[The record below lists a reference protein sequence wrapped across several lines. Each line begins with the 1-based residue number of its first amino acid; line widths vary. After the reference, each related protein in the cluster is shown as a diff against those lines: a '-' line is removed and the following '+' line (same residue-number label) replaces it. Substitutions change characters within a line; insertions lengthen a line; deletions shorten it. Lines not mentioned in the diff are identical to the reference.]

1 MTFRGKR
8 YRQASEQT
16 GQGSFYAVDEALALV
31 KKMAS
36 AKFDETVDVSINL
49 GVNAKKSDQNV
60 RGATV
65 LPKGTGK
72 TVRVAVFAEGSD
84 AEVAKE
90 AGADVI
96 GLDDLAEAV
105 QGGEI
110 NFDVCIATPATMR
123 VVGKLGQILGPRG
136 LMPNPKV
143 GTVTQDVGKA
153 VTNAKAGQVQFR
165 TDKAG
170 IIHCPIGK
178 ASFETDALKENLL
191 ALVEALDKAKPSS
204 AKGQYLKR
212 LTLSTTMGPGVK
224 VDRTSVVS

>member
-1 MTFRGKR
+1 MSVRGKR
-8 YRQASEQT
+8 YRQATEGTS
-16 GQGSFYAVDEALALV
+16 QGTFYSVDDALALV
-31 KKMAS
+31 KKTAS

-72 TVRVAVFAEGSD
+72 SVRVAVFADGAD
-84 AEVAKE
+84 AEAAKS
-90 AGADVI
+90 AGADVV
-96 GLDDLAEAV
+96 GLDDLATAV
-105 QGGEI
+105 QGGQI
-110 NFDVCIATPATMR
+110 DFDVCIATPATMR
-123 VVGKLGQILGPRG
+123 VVGKLGQVLGPRG

-143 GTVTQDVGKA
+143 GTVTQDVAKA

-178 ASFETDALKENLL
+178 ASFDADALKENLM
-191 ALVEALDKAKPSS
+191 ALLDALNKAKPSA

-224 VDRTSVVS
+224 VDRATVVN